1 MSWWNTFSA
10 GSNCWTFDQLTA
22 LLCQHSHT
30 TGTNDNE
37 HQWSCIPVSTHYTSW
52 RELASMEGQQE
63 QHPDGVRS
71 LNHQDRCQSST
82 ARRHHLGWHDDT
94 SCACPF
100 WERDSSSVTISE
112 VSSLFP
118 PQLKRDF
125 WQLFFF
131 FASESNPDLRTE
143 DLYAVRIVNP
153 LLIFDSGLF
162 KSNWRGKTCIRTE
175 MLEHFHIYKVCHWCI
190 LAAASKW
197 FMVVAE

>member
-1 MSWWNTFSA
+1 MWKENRKLLSSEIKHKKQKCVLFFLGANQQICAEGGRFWWPLLEVGMGWRTTFST

-37 HQWSCIPVSTHYTSW
+37 HQWSCIPVSSYYTRW

-71 LNHQDRCQSST
+71 YNHQDRRQSST
-82 ARRHHLGWHDDT
+82 ALRHHLGWHDDT

-100 WERDSSSVTISE
+100 WERDSSSVTIPE

-118 PQLKRDF
+118 
-125 WQLFFF
+125 
-131 FASESNPDLRTE
+131 N
-143 DLYAVRIVNP
+143 
-153 LLIFDSGLF
+153 
-162 KSNWRGKTCIRTE
+162 
-175 MLEHFHIYKVCHWCI
+175 
-190 LAAASKW
+190 
-197 FMVVAE
+197 